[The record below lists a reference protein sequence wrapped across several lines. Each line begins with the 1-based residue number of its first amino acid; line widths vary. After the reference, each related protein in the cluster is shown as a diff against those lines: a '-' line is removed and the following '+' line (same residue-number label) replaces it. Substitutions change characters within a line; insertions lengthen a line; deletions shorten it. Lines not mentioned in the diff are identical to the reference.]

1 VSASKSPGVG
11 NLFNAPQG
19 SSHRLGSRGG
29 QLALFLTGFGAF
41 LNLYATQPLLPLF
54 RELFQASELE
64 VSLTV
69 SASVLAVALS
79 APFTGFVAD
88 RFGRKGVILAAMAGL
103 GLTTAV
109 AATATTLPGLIGWRF
124 LQGVFIPGILAVAMA
139 YISEESPPET
149 VGSTMAT
156 YITGGVIGGFSGRFL
171 PGVLAGSWGW
181 PAGFLLLGM
190 ATLGSA
196 ILIGVLLPPSTQ
208 FVRQRMGFLTVLG
221 KHLRNPQLLATYAV
235 GFHVLLTIVATFT
248 YVNFYLADE
257 PFRLGPTAL
266 SAIFAVYLIGAAITP
281 SAGRLIDRVGYRRA
295 LIGAVGVSGAGI
307 LLTLVPRL
315 PVIITGLTLLA
326 SGVFACQA
334 AASTQVGRA
343 AGDARSS
350 AAGMYLTLYYFGGAV
365 GSAVPGFL
373 WRHLGWPGCVGFVLL
388 MQGTMAWIAAT
399 QWTD

>member
-1 VSASKSPGVG
+1 MGVETLFDAPPG
-11 NLFNAPQG
+11 G
-19 SSHRLGSRGG
+19 SRRLGSRGG
-29 QLALFLTGFGAF
+29 RLALFLTGFGAF

-79 APFTGFVAD
+79 APLTGFVAD
-88 RFGRKGVILAAMAGL
+88 RFGRKRVILTAMTGL
-103 GLTTAV
+103 GITTAV

-124 LQGVFIPGILAVAMA
+124 LQGAFIPGILAVAMA

-156 YITGGVIGGFSGRFL
+156 YITGGVIGGFGGRFL

-181 PAGFLLLGM
+181 PAGFLLLGV

-196 ILIGVLLPPSTQ
+196 LLIGVLLPPSTQ

-235 GFHVLLTIVATFT
+235 GFHVLLTIVAAFT

-315 PVIITGLTLLA
+315 PVIIIGLTLLA
-326 SGVFACQA
+326 SGVFASQA

-373 WRHLGWPGCVGFVLL
+373 WHHLGWPGCVAFVLL

-399 QWTD
+399 RWTD